1 MVWLARFA
9 VSFRSAYLLNLES
22 LRLSDH
28 IANFLLMPVGGLFF
42 YGFFLHFAK
51 LSEFALFFMYA
62 ISTFLAYCSVFRTI
76 NKRVFH

>member
-42 YGFFLHFAK
+42 YGVFHLAK

-62 ISTFLAYCSVFRTI
+62 ISTLLAYCSVFRTI